1 MAFISTAY
9 LPDHNALEPP
19 GELRLTNKQ
28 YTLLIII
35 SGGWAESIHKKKLST
50 AQTQMIVNVSLNGTL
65 LREKRGTAA

>member
-9 LPDHNALEPP
+9 LQDHNALEPP

-35 SGGWAESIHKKKLST
+35 SGGWAESIHKKKIKYGPNT
-50 AQTQMIVNVSLNGTL
+50 NGCECVAEWHIAT
-65 LREKRGTAA
+65 R